1 MFVGT
6 WWSLMPPIVAI
17 ALALLTKEVYLSLFA
32 GCALGAL
39 LVAEFHPW
47 IAFDTLF
54 NTMIDSVDFSILMF
68 MILLGMIVM
77 LMQES
82 GGTRAY
88 GEWASSHLKSK
99 RSALVTTSLLGALI
113 FVDDYFNC
121 LTVGSV
127 MRPVTDKYKVSRAK
141 LAYIIDATA
150 ATPWQL
156 PFVSLRRFLPGRQ
169 PSTLTFRRAAPCP
182 VLRCSLKPFR
192 STSMQF

>member
-39 LVAEFHPW
+39 LAAEFHPW

-88 GEWASSHLKSK
+88 GEWASGHLKSK

-150 ATPWQL
+150 AQSA
-156 PFVSLRRFLPGRQ
+156 SLRRFLPGRQ